1 MRSPAFSLLVG
12 MVFSIEICPLEPV
25 SVIADELTSSL
36 RLDKIGIAF
45 LEAINRAP
53 AIFEDTFLLFQL
65 GTTPMT
71 GIGAGNYAYIILT
84 ILVGV
89 STFYSLRN
97 NAMSTQSG
105 ESMQMMNIQSG

>member
-45 LEAINRAP
+45 LVAIARFVASRAWRKR
-53 AIFEDTFLLFQL
+53 DLLMENFRI
-65 GTTPMT
+65 TTPLFINS
-71 GIGAGNYAYIILT
+71 IGSSSSSRDCG
-84 ILVGV
+84 
-89 STFYSLRN
+89 
-97 NAMSTQSG
+97 
-105 ESMQMMNIQSG
+105 

>member
-1 MRSPAFSLLVG
+1 
-12 MVFSIEICPLEPV
+12 
-25 SVIADELTSSL
+25 
-36 RLDKIGIAF
+36 
-45 LEAINRAP
+45 
-53 AIFEDTFLLFQL
+53 
-65 GTTPMT
+65 MT

-105 ESMQMMNIQSG
+105 ESMQMMNKVMFFMILIMSVFMTSALNIYWIVTNLFQIGQNTYIKKKKE